1 MSIRRTARHL
11 LVSGESETAST
22 VSLFIKNHTSPEHL
36 LQQIE
41 GLAHS
46 GQNFE
51 AQTLCEHII
60 NAEHILIRSADF
72 FVLQAKILF
81 EMDGG
86 RKQSEAAIRQ
96 ALLVDPINPSALE
109 FDAVLKSQS
118 LLLDGMYSDGEATLR
133 QLLSLHPLNPYAS
146 YVLAQHLLW
155 KNGPENEC
163 ILWFEHSLNLR
174 PRFLAARLGLAYAYK
189 KVRNLAKAD
198 ACFKECIKL
207 DRNPENHPLYKQQL
221 QNL

>member
-1 MSIRRTARHL
+1 MRRTARHF
-11 LVSGESETAST
+11 LVLGESEITDT

-41 GLAHS
+41 GLAHL

-51 AQTLCEHII
+51 AQMLCEHII

-81 EMDGG
+81 EMDVSK
-86 RKQSEAAIRQ
+86 KQVEAAVRQ
-96 ALLVDPINPSALE
+96 ALLVDPINSSALE
-109 FDAVLKSQS
+109 FDAVIQGQS
-118 LLLDGMYSDGEATLR
+118 LLQDGLYIDGEACLR
-133 QLLSLHPLNPYAS
+133 DLLHHHPLNAYAS
-146 YVLAQHLLW
+146 FILAQHLLW
-155 KNGPENEC
+155 KNGPENEA
-163 ILWFEHSLNLR
+163 IRWFEHSIQLR

-189 KVRNLAKAD
+189 KVHNFAKSD
-198 ACFKECIKL
+198 MCFRECMKL
-207 DRNPENHPLYKQQL
+207 DGNPENHPTYKQHL